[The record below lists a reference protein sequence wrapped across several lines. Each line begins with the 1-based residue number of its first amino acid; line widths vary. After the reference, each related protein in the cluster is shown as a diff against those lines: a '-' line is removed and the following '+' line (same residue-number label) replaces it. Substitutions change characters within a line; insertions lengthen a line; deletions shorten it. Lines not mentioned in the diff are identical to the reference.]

1 MKPSADRAAAE
12 ALRVRRVSGLTALA
26 ISYVLSFVATA
37 LMLAP
42 VVGGG
47 WGVMIAI
54 GGGFIGLPFLGFAA
68 LVLLAFQR
76 SVSHRPLA
84 CCIAAPPAIGAAWLI
99 LDYSFHYR
107 SQHGYF
113 PTYLAEVGSDPDK
126 RNYIV
131 SNKRLREAGFTA
143 KRSLGEG
150 IQELLKGYRLLGRS
164 PFKNV

>member
-84 CCIAAPPAIGAAWLI
+84 WCIAAPPAIGAAWLI

-107 SQHGYF
+107 SQHGSF
-113 PTYLAEVGSDPDK
+113 PTYLAEVGSDHVMFVVVTASMAAAAFYVIEPLI
-126 RNYIV
+126 RRRFV
-131 SNKRLREAGFTA
+131 SARQTLRD
-143 KRSLGEG
+143 SM
-150 IQELLKGYRLLGRS
+150 
-164 PFKNV
+164 P

>member
-42 VVGGG
+42 AVGGG

-84 CCIAAPPAIGAAWLI
+84 WCVAAPPAIGAAWLI
-99 LDYSFHYR
+99 VNFGFNYR
-107 SQHGYF
+107 SQHASF
-113 PTYLAEVGSDPDK
+113 PTYLAEVRSDYVMFFVVVTASMAAAAFYVIEPLI
-126 RNYIV
+126 RRRFV
-131 SNKRLREAGFTA
+131 SARQTLRD
-143 KRSLGEG
+143 SM
-150 IQELLKGYRLLGRS
+150 
-164 PFKNV
+164 P